1 MIRAWLTLAAWVL
14 GAHLAAAQ
22 DYIETNGR
30 LSDDDFYLLVA
41 CGAPPGDPCQ
51 DDIVR
56 WSPSSARNITIGI
69 TRIDDSFP
77 RRNARLIRTALTTA
91 GQEIAALDAGVAFTT
106 TDQSP
111 DIQVLLMSHPE
122 NSELRGTGI
131 PGLDGNFIEAARF
144 QIWWDGNRHI
154 RRGVIIITQHI
165 RPRDIQSV
173 MLEEMVQSLG
183 LTVDIRNPSYATSS
197 IFSQDSNTV
206 TRLQGQDAMAVR
218 RHYRT
223 QRNR

>member
-1 MIRAWLTLAAWVL
+1 MIRTWLTLCACLLTAS
-14 GAHLAAAQ
+14 LAQAQ
-22 DYIETNGR
+22 DYLATNGR
-30 LSDDDFYLLVA
+30 LSDDDFYRLVA
-41 CGAPPGDPCQ
+41 CGARPGNPCQ
-51 DDIVR
+51 DQVVR
-56 WSPSSARNITIGI
+56 WSPAAARNITIGV

-77 RRNARLIRTALTTA
+77 PHNARLIQTALTTA
-91 GQEIAALDAGVAFTT
+91 GEEIAHLNAGVAFTT
-106 TDQSP
+106 TDRNP

-122 NSELRGTGI
+122 NTKLRGTGI

-154 RRGVIIITQHI
+154 QRGVIIITEHI

-183 LTVDIRNPSYATSS
+183 LMTDIRNPTYATNS

-206 TRLQGQDAMAVR
+206 TRLQGQDAMAIR
-218 RHYRT
+218 RHY
-223 QRNR
+223 QQ